1 MCRCSEKDGKQ
12 TKSGIY
18 FTSKINVRNRENGRK
33 EQRNYVFQEN
43 ASFSVNG
50 CDFHSGLIHG

>member
-33 EQRNYVFQEN
+33 EQRNYVSQEN
-43 ASFSVNG
+43 ASFSVN
-50 CDFHSGLIHG
+50 